1 MSRPEFSPT
10 ISLGN
15 LIQMAVLIV
24 AMAGGWA
31 LMRADLD
38 HLGGRLTT
46 QRDVV
51 RDMEMRVRVLEAER
65 ARADE
70 RFSNILALLS
80 RIDGRLARI
89 EGGKR

>member
-10 ISLGN
+10 INLGN

-51 RDMEMRVRVLEAER
+51 
-65 ARADE
+65 
-70 RFSNILALLS
+70 S
-80 RIDGRLARI
+80 RPPR
-89 EGGKR
+89 